1 MVNSDTEQ
9 LQIPETEMSI
19 GATDDANFTSEI
31 DCSEYL
37 SMGKNCTFTLLKYN
51 NKIFPNLEE
60 ITSSGISDIESFV
73 RFYLEGIFLPCI
85 GGIGILGN
93 CILFNPFFYYIWS
106 FNFKLPLPPSL
117 HLVSS
122 QFS

>member
-37 SMGKNCTFTLLKYN
+37 STY
-51 NKIFPNLEE
+51 
-60 ITSSGISDIESFV
+60 
-73 RFYLEGIFLPCI
+73 
-85 GGIGILGN
+85 IL
-93 CILFNPFFYYIWS
+93 Y
-106 FNFKLPLPPSL
+106 
-117 HLVSS
+117 
-122 QFS
+122 